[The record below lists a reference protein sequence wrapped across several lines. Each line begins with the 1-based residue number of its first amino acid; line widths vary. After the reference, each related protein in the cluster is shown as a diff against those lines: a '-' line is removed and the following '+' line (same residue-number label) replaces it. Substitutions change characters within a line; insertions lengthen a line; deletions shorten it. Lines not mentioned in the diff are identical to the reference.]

1 VSGVGTAAGGRP
13 TVSERSSVLEHHFR
27 DLEQQRDASTL
38 GMWIFLATEV
48 MFFGVLFMGYTAY
61 RVVYYESFA
70 EGSHHLKLL
79 LGSIN
84 TAVLLSSSLTMALAI
99 HAAQLGRR
107 KALVGF
113 LLVTMLLGAVFLG
126 IKALE
131 YYYEYEEHLV
141 PGLNFAFSGPNPG
154 HVEIFFILYFFMT
167 GLHAFHLTVGIGLV
181 AVMAFLAWR
190 GRYTSEYHTPVE
202 LTGLY
207 WHFVDVIWVFLFPLL
222 YLIDLYR

>member
-1 VSGVGTAAGGRP
+1 VSGVGTAAGGRS
-13 TVSERSSVLEHHFR
+13 TVSERSSVLERHFR
-27 DLEQQRDASTL
+27 DLEQQRNASTL

-48 MFFGVLFMGYTAY
+48 MFFGVLFLGYTAY

-84 TAVLLSSSLTMALAI
+84 TTVLLSSSLTMALAI
-99 HAAQLGRR
+99 HEAQLGRHR
-107 KALVGF
+107 ALVGF
-113 LLVTMLLGAVFLG
+113 LLVTMLLGAVFLA

-141 PGLNFAFSGPNPG
+141 PGLNFAFGGPNPG
-154 HVEIFFILYFFMT
+154 HVEIFFIVYFFMT

-181 AVMAFLAWR
+181 AGIAFLAWR

>member
-1 VSGVGTAAGGRP
+1 MSGVGTAPDGRS
-13 TVSERSSVLEHHFR
+13 TVSERSAVLEHHFR
-27 DLEQQRDASTL
+27 DLQQQRDAAML
-38 GMWIFLATEV
+38 GMWIFLVTEV

-61 RVVYYESFA
+61 RVVYHESFA

-107 KALVGF
+107 RALVGF

-126 IKALE
+126 IKAFE

-181 AVMAFLAWR
+181 AVIALLAWR

>member
-1 VSGVGTAAGGRP
+1 MSGGGAAAGGR
-13 TVSERSSVLEHHFR
+13 SKACEGRSVLEHHFR

-70 EGSHHLKLL
+70 AASHHLKLL
-79 LGSIN
+79 LGGIN
-84 TAVLLSSSLTMALAI
+84 TVVLLSSSLTMALAV
-99 HAAQLGRR
+99 HAAQLGRS

-126 IKALE
+126 IKAVE
-131 YYYEYEEHLV
+131 YYAEYEELLV
-141 PGLNFAFSGPNPG
+141 PGLNFAYSGPNPG
-154 HVEIFFILYFFMT
+154 QVEIFFLLYFFMT
-167 GLHAFHLTVGIGLV
+167 GLHAFHLVVGIGLV
-181 AVMAFLAWR
+181 GSIALLAWR
-190 GRYTSEYHTPVE
+190 GRYTPAYHTPVE

-222 YLIDLYR
+222 YLIDVHR

>member
-1 VSGVGTAAGGRP
+1 VNGVGTAAERSS
-13 TVSERSSVLEHHFR
+13 TVAERSSVLEHHFR

-48 MFFGVLFMGYTAY
+48 MFFGVLFLGYTAY
-61 RVVYYESFA
+61 RVVYYASFA

-79 LGSIN
+79 LGSVN

-99 HAAQLGRR
+99 HAAQLGRSR
-107 KALVGF
+107 ALVGF
-113 LLVTMLLGAVFLG
+113 LLMTMLLGAAFLG

-181 AVMAFLAWR
+181 AVIAFLAWR

>member
-1 VSGVGTAAGGRP
+1 MSGVGTAPGGGSS
-13 TVSERSSVLEHHFR
+13 VSERSSVLEHHFR
-27 DLEQQRDASTL
+27 DLEQQRDSSTL

-48 MFFGVLFMGYTAY
+48 MFFGVLFAGYTAY

-84 TAVLLSSSLTMALAI
+84 TVVLLGSSLTMALAI
-99 HAAQLGRR
+99 HAAQLGRSR
-107 KALVGF
+107 ALVGF
-113 LLVTMLLGAVFLG
+113 LLVTMLLGAAFLG

-131 YYYEYEEHLV
+131 YYYEFEEHLV
-141 PGLNFAFSGPNPG
+141 PGLNFAYSGPNPQ

-181 AVMAFLAWR
+181 AVIAFLAWR
-190 GRYTSEYHTPVE
+190 GQYTSEYHTPVE

-207 WHFVDVIWVFLFPLL
+207 WHFVDVIWVFLFALL

>member
-1 VSGVGTAAGGRP
+1 MNGVGTAADERS
-13 TVSERSSVLEHHFR
+13 TVSQRSSVLEHHFR
-27 DLEQQRDASTL
+27 DLEQQRGASTL

-48 MFFGVLFMGYTAY
+48 MFFGVLFLGYTAY
-61 RVVYYESFA
+61 RVVYHESFA

-84 TAVLLSSSLTMALAI
+84 TVVLLSSSLTMALAV
-99 HAAQLGRR
+99 HAAQLGRS
-107 KALVGF
+107 KALVSF
-113 LLVTMLLGAVFLG
+113 LLMTMLLGVAFLG

-131 YYYEYEEHLV
+131 YYYEYEERLV
-141 PGLNFAFSGPNPG
+141 PGLNFAYSGSNAG
-154 HVEIFFILYFFMT
+154 HVELFFILYFFMT

-181 AVMAFLAWR
+181 AVIAFLAWR
-190 GRYTSEYHTPVE
+190 GRYTAEYHTPVE

-222 YLIDLYR
+222 YLIDRYR